1 MLEFSC
7 NRFNTRLY
15 IALRGSVVMIDKLLS
30 GTTAMEKSLDA
41 AWSRNEII
49 SQNIANVDTP
59 GYKRK
64 DIAFEE
70 YLSNSKKRIA
80 GNRTDVRH
88 IPISSSDIDSVDPT
102 MTQDYSELSMRID
115 GNNVD
120 IDTEMANLAK
130 NSIKFNALTQ
140 MLNGSFSKIKSVI
153 SEGRK

>member
-1 MLEFSC
+1 
-7 NRFNTRLY
+7 
-15 IALRGSVVMIDKLLS
+15 MIDKLLS
-30 GTTAMEKSLDA
+30 DTNVMQKSLDA

-64 DIAFEE
+64 DVAFEE
-70 YLSNSKKRIA
+70 YLVNSKKKIT

-88 IPISSSDIDSVDPT
+88 IPISPSDIDSVEPT
-102 MTQDYSELSMRID
+102 VTQDYSKLSMRID

-120 IDTEMANLAK
+120 IDTEMAELAK